1 MTHVQDHCCIIK
13 KKKKKV
19 SQRHSDTGPHF
30 FAHEPDYSSSA
41 SDITSYFNQR
51 RSWPKRWSGGP
62 LPFCHQIEIT
72 KGLAG
77 RQTTLK
83 NLLPGHLISLADQK
97 LFTPD
102 AWITTKKNPQTAAPH
117 FECRLCTLSRTCW
130 CENKLNM
137 APDLSVI
144 TRGVFQS
151 LKKTLPPFKPWERE
165 HSSCWMRV
173 IIWRKSGAKLMWH
186 VFPPPK
192 KKNKK
197 KIINLSRGFGAK
209 GNDLMCCLMRR
220 FDGNC

>member
-151 LKKTLPPFKPWERE
+151 LKKPSRLSSPGRESTPPVGWEW
-165 HSSCWMRV
+165 SSGGKVEQSWCGMC
-173 IIWRKSGAKLMWH
+173 S
-186 VFPPPK
+186 PPK
-192 KKNKK
+192 KKK
-197 KIINLSRGFGAK
+197 
-209 GNDLMCCLMRR
+209 
-220 FDGNC
+220 